1 MNKKSII
8 DAVQR
13 FRQGMEAHGI
23 RPLMIILY
31 GSHATGT
38 SGRGSDIDLVV
49 VSNDFIGKDFWERM
63 DILADVIYEI
73 FLPLEVT
80 ALTQEEWEQGESW
93 VSDLAREGEV
103 LFAA

>member
-1 MNKKSII
+1 
-8 DAVQR
+8 
-13 FRQGMEAHGI
+13 
-23 RPLMIILY
+23 MIILY
-31 GSHATGT
+31 GSHAAGTG
-38 SGRGSDIDLVV
+38 GKGSDIDLVF

>member
-1 MNKKSII
+1 
-8 DAVQR
+8 
-13 FRQGMEAHGI
+13 
-23 RPLMIILY
+23 MIILY